1 MFGGRCQGCEGR
13 SGIDLDDG
21 DRHQLDVKLVVREG
35 RDELVDGVLRLV
47 SQKFQVVDLL

>member
-1 MFGGRCQGCEGR
+1 MLGGRCQGCEGR
-13 SGIDLDDG
+13 SGVDLDDG